1 MIKKYGIAIL
11 AIVIAVGSA
20 AFTKRAQT
28 ISGTHVFEFNSSL
41 AYTEANV
48 SNTANW
54 DYVGEISQKP
64 LCSGMNKACRVA
76 VTDSYV
82 DNPSNPASLSGVTI
96 STQLSGS
103 GDAIVADI
111 TDDTDNGYSNQQ

>member
-20 AFTKRAQT
+20 AFTKRVQT

-111 TDDTDNGYSNQQ
+111 TDDTDNGFSNQQ